1 MKNTNDQGSHVR
13 KGLMLALL
21 TGLTVTGCTT
31 PTVMHYDLTNTSS
44 SATLASK
51 STMTTYLIDSVN
63 VPEPLDVMTL
73 IVRQP
78 NNSLMALSHDKW
90 VAPLGQVLR
99 EAIADGLTQNL
110 GVPPVSEK
118 MLTADS
124 SGTRSR
130 ATQVTK
136 VNVDIRQFEMQP
148 GKKVALTAL
157 WQVAIASPA
166 RTTITCYSQ
175 LSTPVESGVAPLVAA
190 QKANIGQLS
199 QQIARVIA
207 TSNPVT
213 DARCRVLTSS

>member
-1 MKNTNDQGSHVR
+1 
-13 KGLMLALL
+13 MLALL
-21 TGLTVTGCTT
+21 TGLTVTGCATT
-31 PTVMHYDLTNTSS
+31 TVMHYDLTETSS
-44 SATLASK
+44 SATSAST
-51 STMTTYLIDSVN
+51 SIMTTYLIDSIT
-63 VPEPLDVMTL
+63 VPEPLDVTTL
-73 IVRQP
+73 MVRQP

-130 ATQVTK
+130 TNQVTE
-136 VNVDIRQFEMQP
+136 VNVDIRQFEMEP
-148 GKKVALTAL
+148 GKKVSLAAL
-157 WQVAIASPA
+157 WQVAIASPT
-166 RTTITCYSQ
+166 RKTVTCYSQ
-175 LSTPVESGVAPLVAA
+175 LSTPVNSGVAPLVAA

-199 QQIARVIA
+199 QQIASVIA
-207 TSNPVT
+207 TSSPVT